1 MKNASADRFPLFFRK
16 ERKKNGFFKG
26 NLWASAV
33 RRFQGAE
40 EEKIIDCGDGAATM
54 TRRQKI
60 WSAAPA
66 AAEPAGG
73 FFIF

>member
-1 MKNASADRFPLFFRK
+1 MKNASADRFPSFFRK

-40 EEKIIDCGDGAATM
+40 EEKIIDCGGGAATM